1 MEKEEVLKVYRHSLA
16 HIMAKAVIE
25 LYGKEVQYAIGPEI
39 EDGCYYDFV
48 LPRTVTEEDFPA
60 IEEKMHEIIK
70 RREDWTRKV
79 ISKDEAL
86 ELFKDQKFKTE
97 LIIDLPADETISIYY
112 TGDDYVDLCRGPHVD
127 NSQELFSAAFKI
139 KNVSGA
145 YWRGDEKR
153 DQLQRIYLFAFPSK
167 DELKAHLAWLK
178 EAQERDHKKIGTA
191 LDLFDELK
199 NLAENPRALTEDF
212 KEESMADVLAAEGDQ
227 DSFDTSN
234 SSEYSED
241 DIQVLEGLE
250 AVRKR
255 PGMYIGDTTL
265 RGLHHLIYE
274 IVANSVDEALAG
286 RCDTIDVVLEK
297 DGSVTVTDNGSGI
310 PVGNHPKLGIPTVEV
325 VHTVLHAGGKF
336 GGGAYSI
343 FS

>member
-1 MEKEEVLKVYRHSLA
+1 MKENDEKNFNFEETQPAPEASSRPSG
-16 HIMAKAVIE
+16 AVD
-25 LYGKEVQYAIGPEI
+25 LYFQPV
-39 EDGCYYDFV
+39 
-48 LPRTVTEEDFPA
+48 EE
-60 IEEKMHEIIK
+60 
-70 RREDWTRKV
+70 
-79 ISKDEAL
+79 
-86 ELFKDQKFKTE
+86 
-97 LIIDLPADETISIYY
+97 
-112 TGDDYVDLCRGPHVD
+112 GDD
-127 NSQELFSAAFKI
+127 
-139 KNVSGA
+139 
-145 YWRGDEKR
+145 
-153 DQLQRIYLFAFPSK
+153 
-167 DELKAHLAWLK
+167 
-178 EAQERDHKKIGTA
+178 
-191 LDLFDELK
+191 DELK

-343 FS
+343 SGGLHGVGASVVNALADHMKVQVRRDGNIYEIEFEKGKTTVPLHIVGTCDKEDTGTKTNFIPDNTIFPDMVSSPLLSI